1 MVATQYREP
10 LDRTAV
16 RLPVG
21 RVFVIPERCKGC
33 RFCIDFCPQDVLVEA
48 EAMNARGYHYPV
60 VAAGK
65 EDDCVNCRF
74 CKLVCPEFAIYTEE
88 V

>member
-1 MVATQYREP
+1 M
-10 LDRTAV
+10 
-16 RLPVG
+16 
-21 RVFVIPERCKGC
+21 
-33 RFCIDFCPQDVLVEA
+33 EA